1 MAAGLITPSS
11 STVTALL
18 LPIELVPVMTQVAV
32 RLAVLQ
38 KPTMVPAPFLTLVF
52 DRWVMSPDWKV
63 MVIVLPAVPDSA
75 PVVDVLNPIE

>member
-1 MAAGLITPSS
+1 MITPSS

-52 DRWVMSPDWKV
+52 DRWVISVPEGKLTVIWSPR
-63 MVIVLPAVPDSA
+63 APDSP
-75 PVVDVLNPIE
+75 PVGEVLNAIE